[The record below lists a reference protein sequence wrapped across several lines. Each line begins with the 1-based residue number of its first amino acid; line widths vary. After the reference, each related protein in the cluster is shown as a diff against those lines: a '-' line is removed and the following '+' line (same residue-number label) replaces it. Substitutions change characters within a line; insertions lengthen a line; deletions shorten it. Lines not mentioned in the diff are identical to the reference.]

1 MNKSRLNRIIENM
14 KKESIDQLIISAP
27 NSLYYL
33 LDKMFHPGERMLAL
47 YIHKSGEHFLIVNDL
62 FPSAKALD
70 IEVIFYNDTDD
81 PVEIL
86 KNRIDVNG
94 NFGTDKEW
102 PAHFLVKL
110 MKKLPS
116 LSIEIG
122 SVAVDAA
129 RMLKD
134 QDEAEKMRKAS
145 KINDQTMEKVVAILR
160 EQKYTEAE
168 VQKMIPE
175 FFAEAETF
183 EVSFTPSVCYGEHA
197 AVPHHNPG
205 DRRPETGH
213 AIIIDMGGRTN
224 GYCSDMT
231 RSFFYGEPP
240 EEYLEIYELVRQA
253 NLAGIAAVKPGVKLK
268 DVDLAAR
275 KVIEAGGYGD
285 YFTHRT
291 GHGIGIEV
299 HEFPDVSSI
308 NEMVLEVGMCFSVE
322 PGIYL
327 EGKYGVRIE
336 DIVIVTENG
345 CEVLNHYSKDLKI
358 L

>member
-1 MNKSRLNRIIENM
+1 MNTRLNRIIEGM
-14 KKESIDQLIISAP
+14 KQQGLEQIVVTAP

-33 LDKMFHPGERMLAL
+33 LGEMFHPGERMLAL
-47 YIHKSGEHFLIVNDL
+47 YIHKSGKHFLIVNEL
-62 FPSAKALD
+62 FPNAKTLD
-70 IEVIFYNDTDD
+70 LEVIFYNDTED

-86 KNRIDVNG
+86 KERLDLEG
-94 NFGTDKEW
+94 NFGVDKEW
-102 PAHFLVKL
+102 PSHFLVRL
-110 MKKLPS
+110 MKKVPALE
-116 LSIEIG
+116 IEIG
-122 SVAVDAA
+122 STVVDAA

-134 QDEAEKMRKAS
+134 QDEVSKMREAS
-145 KINDQTMEKVVAILR
+145 KVNDAVMAEVVKLLR
-160 EQKYTEAE
+160 KQKYTEKE
-168 VQKMIPE
+168 VQKRIPE
-175 FFAEAETF
+175 LYAEKNTHEL
-183 EVSFTPSVCYGEHA
+183 SFTPSVCYGAHA
-197 AVPHHNPG
+197 AVPHHSPDG
-205 DRRPETGH
+205 TKPETGH

-231 RSFFYGEPP
+231 RSFFYGEPT
-240 EEYLEIYELVRQA
+240 EEYLEVYELVRLA

-275 KVIEAGGYGD
+275 KVIADAGYGD

-308 NEMVLEVGMCFSVE
+308 NEMPLEVGMCFSVE

-327 EGKYGVRIE
+327 EGKFGVRIE
-336 DIVIVTENG
+336 DIVVVTEDG
-345 CEVLNHYSKDLKI
+345 CEVLNSFNKDITI